1 MKVNLG
7 EISTHNPGKVCYCFK
22 VGCNIGNAV
31 DMMIWSKEM
40 RKIAEMNDL
49 EIR

>member
-7 EISTHNPGKVCYCFK
+7 EISIHNPGKVCYCFK

-31 DMMIWSKEM
+31 DMMIWSKE
-40 RKIAEMNDL
+40 IAEMNDL